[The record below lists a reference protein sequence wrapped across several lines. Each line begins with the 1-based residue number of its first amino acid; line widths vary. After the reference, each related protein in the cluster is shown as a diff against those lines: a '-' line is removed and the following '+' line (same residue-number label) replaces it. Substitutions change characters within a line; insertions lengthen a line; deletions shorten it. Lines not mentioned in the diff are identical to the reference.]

1 MKKYFNKIASI
12 AFMLSLLVLGACTD
26 YLDKAPQSDIDP
38 DDAYKN
44 FTNFQGFVEHLYN
57 HIPLIT
63 AEDYHNNWN
72 YGEDEYW
79 EPTEQRLAANQFDQ
93 GNYWAWETAAYS
105 WFKTGGNPNS
115 FENNDNDP
123 AKNGKGNLWGL
134 SWMAIRK
141 ANVGLANLDKLT
153 DASTEERNLIEGQLY
168 FFRGWFH
175 FMLMQYWGGL
185 PYIDEELA
193 SNTIFKLPRLS
204 YQETADKAAAD
215 FERAATLLPVD
226 WDDTTAGKATLGNN
240 NIRINKVM
248 AYAYL
253 GKNLLWAGSPL
264 MNNVSGGNASY
275 NAEFCKR
282 AADAFVQAL
291 KICEDNKRYE
301 LADFSEYTQLFY
313 TYNQSGK
320 IPGLKEAIFYENLI
334 KSNGRFRYNQVNDYR
349 PPSLINEGIKC
360 YPTANYVDLYGM
372 ANGLPIPDIT
382 KPDAES
388 GYNPEYPWVGRDP
401 RFYHDIMVDGE
412 KCVLDASRVGGDLER
427 QYASLYEGGRF
438 RDDPLN
444 RAKSV
449 FTGYML
455 SKYISKYNNSWEGYR
470 DNCVMV
476 LSLMRLADVYLM
488 YAEATIYGY
497 GGVNS
502 KATGYHLTPI
512 DAVNKIRERAGVGL
526 INNKFTGSTENFM
539 SELRRERA
547 VELAFEGHRFID
559 LRRWMLLLE
568 RPYTLKKAV
577 YFDRGTNDDEL
588 YADPLNAR
596 VLNLREE
603 ILLERKYEE
612 KHYWF
617 PFLRDDVTMYPEFVQ
632 NPGW

>member
-1 MKKYFNKIASI
+1 MKKYFNYI
-12 AFMLSLLVLGACTD
+12 LSLILILSIPGLSACTD

-57 HIPLIT
+57 HIPMIVGY
-63 AEDYHNNWN
+63 EYHSCWN
-72 YGEDEYW
+72 FGEDEYW
-79 EPTEQRLAANQFDQ
+79 EPTEQRLTATQFDQ
-93 GNYWAWETAAYS
+93 GNFWAWQTAYYS
-105 WFKTGGNPNS
+105 WFKPGGNPN
-115 FENNDNDP
+115 NTDRMQ
-123 AKNGKGNLWGL
+123 GKGNLWGL

-141 ANVGLANLDKLT
+141 ANVGIANLDKLINAT
-153 DASTEERNLIEGQLY
+153 TEERNLIEGQLY

-175 FMLMQYWGGL
+175 LNLMQYWGGL
-185 PYIDEELA
+185 PYIDEELG
-193 SNTIFKLPRLS
+193 SNSIFKLPCLT
-204 YQETADKAAAD
+204 YQETAEKVASDL
-215 FERAATLLPVD
+215 ERAAQLLPVD
-226 WDDTTAGKATLGNN
+226 WDDTAAGKATLGNN

-253 GKNLLWAGSPL
+253 GKNLLLAGSPL
-264 MNNVSGGNASY
+264 MNKVSGGNASY
-275 NAEFCKR
+275 HTEYCKR
-282 AADAFVQAL
+282 AADAFAQAL
-291 KICEDNKRYE
+291 KICEETKRYE

-313 TYNQSGK
+313 TYNQSNR
-320 IPGLKEAIFYENLI
+320 IPGLKEAIFYENL
-334 KSNGRFRYNQVNDYR
+334 SGTADGRFHYNQVNDYR
-349 PPSLINEGIKC
+349 PPSLMNEGIKC

-388 GYNPEYPWVGRDP
+388 GYDPEYPWRDRDP

-412 KCVLDASRVGGDLER
+412 KCVLDGSRVGNDPER

-438 RDDPLN
+438 RNDPLN
-444 RAKSV
+444 PAKSV

-470 DNCVMV
+470 ENCIMV

-488 YAEATIYGY
+488 YAEATTYGY
-497 GGVNS
+497 GGPNQ
-502 KATGYHLTPI
+502 KATGYNLTPV
-512 DAVNKIRERAGVGL
+512 DAVNKIRARAGVGPV
-526 INNKFTGSTENFM
+526 NDKFTGSTESFM

-547 VELAFEGHRFID
+547 VELAFEGHRFTD

-568 RPYTLKKAV
+568 SPYTLKKAV
-577 YFDRGTNDDEL
+577 YFDRGMRDEEVF
-588 YADPLNAR
+588 ADPWNAR

-603 ILLERKYEE
+603 VLHERLFEE

-617 PFLRDDVTMYPEFVQ
+617 PFLRDDVNMYAEFEQ